1 MTNLLSNKSSLNDV
15 IIQNNISLE
24 FLKSSLDNEMY
35 HNSEFNY
42 NNLFYRFYS
51 VDRLPFE
58 NYFQLLQ
65 FSEDELIIIFGETTI
80 IKLRTFIEKHNCFF
94 NMFEDYKMEDFIDLI
109 NPKIRLE
116 DLNPEEKTLSLVLI
130 KYLVNNYANDMDL
143 GREIRKIFNEIQ
155 S

>member
-35 HNSEFNY
+35 YNSEFK
-42 NNLFYRFYS
+42 
-51 VDRLPFE
+51 

-65 FSEDELIIIFGETTI
+65 FSEDELLILFGESTM
-80 IKLRTFIEKHNCFF
+80 IKLKTFIEKHNCFF
-94 NMFEDYKMEDFIDLI
+94 SMFEDFKMEDFIALT

-130 KYLVNNYANDMDL
+130 KCLVNNYANDMDL

>member
-80 IKLRTFIEKHNCFF
+80 IKLRTFLEKHNCFF
-94 NMFEDYKMEDFIDLI
+94 NMFEDFKMEDFIALT

>member
-1 MTNLLSNKSSLNDV
+1 MTNISLNKSILMD
-15 IIQNNISLE
+15 IITENNISIE
-24 FLKSSLDNEMY
+24 FLQSSLGNDFY

-42 NNLFYRFYS
+42 DNLFYRFYS

-65 FSEDELIIIFGETTI
+65 FSEDELIIVFGETTI
-80 IKLRTFIEKHNCFF
+80 IKLRTFLEKNNCFF
-94 NMFEDYKMEDFIDLI
+94 NMFEDFTMEDFVALT
-109 NPKIRLE
+109 NFKTRVE

-130 KYLVNNYANDMDL
+130 KCLVDKYANDMDL
-143 GREIRKIFNEIQ
+143 GKEIRKIFNEIQ

>member
-130 KYLVNNYANDMDL
+130 KCLVDKYANDMDL
-143 GREIRKIFNEIQ
+143 GKEIRKIFNEIQ